1 MNNISN
7 GGAVNLKWQLVYIAL
22 LLSGLLFKF
31 TFSYSDGIVIIRT
44 RIMIWVCNICGDHNL
59 MDVPRQVTTLSE

>member
-44 RIMIWVCNICGDHNL
+44 RIMI
-59 MDVPRQVTTLSE
+59 